1 MRLLGS
7 NRDIL
12 PDIVPVND
20 EMENTNFALI

>member
-7 NRDIL
+7 NRDVL
-12 PDIVPVND
+12 QDIVLVDD